1 MKVTYFNLLLA
12 LAFSLVTCQ
21 MIAQV
26 DIYNSG
32 GDLMPEQAAF
42 DVKFYDLQL
51 KVDPNKQSIAGT
63 LSLRAEV
70 LSPIQT
76 LVLQLDNLLKVEAVL
91 EKGTSKKASFQHE
104 DGLLRIGL
112 DKSYPVGS
120 MLEVSIRYGGKPRV
134 APNPP
139 WDGGFTWKQTADGS
153 PWIATSCQLIGAD
166 VWWPCKDHVSDE
178 PDSMALHIEVPE
190 PLVVASNGVLR
201 GIESLPSGNRIY
213 HWNILNPINIYNVA
227 LNIAPY
233 RLIEGSL
240 ESVAGGEFPVMFYV
254 LPEDYEKGK
263 AFFPEIL
270 DHLRFFEE
278 LLGPYPFRNE
288 KYGVAQTPHLGM
300 EHQTIIAYGAGFK
313 NTSMTRGSDWGFD
326 ALHHHELSH
335 EWWGNLV
342 TNKDWKDMWIHE
354 GFGTYM
360 QALYV
365 EQLKGKEWYHRYLAS
380 QRGFANERAIAPK
393 EITSSRDI
401 YKSPIYAKGA
411 WVLHTLRF
419 LLGDE
424 DFFKA
429 LRTMTYPTPE
439 AEQRTD
445 GSQVRQVDTEEFVQI
460 CEAISGKELDWFFE
474 VYTYQPKLPT
484 LKHYTLDNQLFV
496 QWESP
501 VDMEFPMPVE
511 ISVNGQVKRI
521 EVPAGGATLRIN
533 AGDEIEIDPMNRIL
547 KNEE

>member
-1 MKVTYFNLLLA
+1 MKFFHA
-12 LAFSLVTCQ
+12 LSALVVSLVLLTGVLS
-21 MIAQV
+21 AQV
-26 DIYNSG
+26 DVYNSG
-32 GDLMPEQAAF
+32 GELMPEQAAF
-42 DVKFYDLQL
+42 DVKYYDLKL
-51 KVDPNKQSIAGT
+51 KVDPDNQAIEGT
-63 LSLRAEV
+63 LRVQAEV
-70 LSPIQT
+70 LNPMTT
-76 LVLQLDNLLKVEAVL
+76 LVLQLDNLLKISAINDS
-91 EKGTSKKASFQHE
+91 KGQSLAFEHKEGLIRIDLTETKKTGST
-104 DGLLRIGL
+104 L
-112 DKSYPVGS
+112 D
-120 MLEVSIRYGGKPRV
+120 VSISYGGKPRV

-139 WDGGFTWKQTADGS
+139 WDGGFSWKQTADGS

-178 PDSMALHIEVPE
+178 PDSMALHIEVPQ

-201 GIESLPSGNRIY
+201 EVEDLGSGSTVY
-213 HWNILNPINIYNVA
+213 HWDILNPINIYNVA

-233 RLIEGSL
+233 KLIEGSL
-240 ESVAGGEFPVMFYV
+240 ESVAGGSFPVMFYV
-254 LPEDYEKGK
+254 LPEDYERGVE
-263 AFFPEIL
+263 FFPEIL

-300 EHQTIIAYGAGFK
+300 EHQTIIAYGANFK
-313 NTSMTRGSDWGFD
+313 NTSMTRGNDWGFD

-365 EQLKGKEWYHRYLAS
+365 EQLKGKEWYYRYMEG

-429 LRTMTYPTPE
+429 LRTMAYPTPE
-439 AEQRTD
+439 AARRTD
-445 GSQVRQVDTEEFVQI
+445 GNQVRQVDTEEFVRI
-460 CEAISGKELDWFFE
+460 CEEISGRELDWFFE

-484 LKHYTLDNQLFV
+484 LKHNVLDNQLFI

-501 VDMEFPMPVE
+501 VNGAFPMPVE
-511 ISVNGQVKRI
+511 VSVNGQVKKI
-521 EVPAGGATLRIN
+521 EVPQSGAVLRIK
-533 AGDEIEIDPMNRIL
+533 AGDDIQIDPMNKVL
-547 KNEE
+547 KNK